1 MSTEE
6 SKWLKD
12 QVNYVLRVVSLD
24 IFSILALPLIHGWWL
39 WWAVLSFLSFF
50 LLEKEEKRNAG
61 LILIGG
67 KYITSVQLAQLT
79 EEEKKKRTEE
89 EEEEAKK
96 IQEQQQG
103 EEEEP
108 AV

>member
-1 MSTEE
+1 MG
-6 SKWLKD
+6 
-12 QVNYVLRVVSLD
+12 RV
-24 IFSILALPLIHGWWL
+24 
-39 WWAVLSFLSFF
+39 FF

-79 EEEKKKRTEE
+79 EEQKQKRTEE
-89 EEEEAKK
+89 EEEEEAK
-96 IQEQQQG
+96 QQG
-103 EEEEP
+103 AEEEEEEEP